1 MTKIRKTSASDF
13 SHVETWV
20 FDLDN
25 TLYPAECNLFAQIDL
40 KMTQF
45 VSRMLSVGPQE
56 ARRIQKLYYAEYG
69 TTLSGLMNVHG
80 MKPKDFLDFVHDIDL
95 TPLDQAPDLAAAIS
109 ALPGRRFI
117 FTNGSR
123 KHAERVAGR
132 MKIDHL
138 FDDVVDIEASLF
150 TPKPSLAAYERFLT
164 RTGAIPSRSAM
175 FEDIS
180 RNLEPAAQLGF
191 TTVLVRSPMDWGGEP
206 TVVRPAGPGEH
217 PPHVH
222 HATDDLDSFL
232 RGLFLP
238 GVV

>member
-1 MTKIRKTSASDF
+1 MTQLPPSSSSDF

-45 VSRMLSVGPQE
+45 VSRVLSVEAQE
-56 ARRIQKLYYAEYG
+56 ARRIQKSYYADYG
-69 TTLSGLMNVHG
+69 TTLNGLMTVHG
-80 MKPKDFLDFVHDIDL
+80 LNPRDFLDFVHDIDL
-95 TPLDQAPDLAAAIS
+95 TPLDQVPELATAIS
-109 ALPGRRFI
+109 ALPGRRYI

-123 KHAERVAGR
+123 KHAERVASR

-138 FDDVVDIEASLF
+138 FDDVFDIEASLF
-150 TPKPSLAAYERFLT
+150 TPKPSRAAYERFI
-164 RTGAIPSRSAM
+164 RQTGAVPSRSAM

-180 RNLEPAAQLGF
+180 RNLEPAAHLGF
-191 TTVLVRSPMDWGGEP
+191 TTVLVRSPMDWSGEP
-206 TVVRPAGPGEH
+206 QGVRPAGPGEH

-222 HATDDLDSFL
+222 HATDNLDSFL
-232 RGLFLP
+232 RGLTLP
-238 GVV
+238 KVR